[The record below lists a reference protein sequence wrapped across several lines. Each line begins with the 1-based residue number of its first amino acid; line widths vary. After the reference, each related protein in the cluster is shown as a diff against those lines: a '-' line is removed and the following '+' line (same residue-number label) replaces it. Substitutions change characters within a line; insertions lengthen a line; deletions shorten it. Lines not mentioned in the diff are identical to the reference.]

1 MTAVWIDV
9 HAHYTPPMT
18 EDQREAAWHSQR
30 EACFLAPQPYLWTPE
45 LALAEMDRA
54 GTTMQLLSYLPRT
67 IEALRASNEYGAS
80 LVRRHPDRFGLL
92 LALPT
97 DDLDAAMAEVTRA
110 EELGADG
117 FAVTCCRN
125 GVYLGNP
132 SLRPLWAELDR
143 RGAVVFAHPDA
154 YAPGAQGRPAPL
166 LEVGFETTRTIV
178 DMLYAGIFRDYPNVR
193 LIVAHCGGGGA
204 LPAMSGRLELL
215 GAESWVPNPNAVTR
229 TEIRQQLARL
239 YLDTA
244 ATGLPSS
251 LAAALTMI
259 PPSHLLYGSDSGVPC
274 STPETIDIN
283 RQALLNFPGLPPEQ
297 REDVGRNALQLF
309 PGAAARLG
317 KAGKASRNTASTG
330 PDSDTCPTPPWPH
343 R

>member
-1 MTAVWIDV
+1 MTTVWIDV

-18 EDQREAAWHSQR
+18 EDERQASWHSLR
-30 EACFLAPQPYLWTPE
+30 DAYFLAPQPHLWTPE

-67 IEALRASNEYGAS
+67 TEALRASNEYGAS
-80 LVRRHPDRFGLL
+80 LVGRYPDRFGLL
-92 LALPT
+92 MALPT
-97 DDLDAAMAEVTRA
+97 DDIDAAMTEVARA
-110 EELGADG
+110 GELGADG
-117 FAVTCCRN
+117 FAVTCRRN
-125 GVYLGNP
+125 GVYLGDP
-132 SLRPLWAELDR
+132 SLRPLWTELDR

-178 DMLYAGIFRDYPNVR
+178 DMLYAGILRDHPKVR

-204 LPAMSGRLELL
+204 LPAISGRLGLL
-215 GAESWVPNPNAVTR
+215 GAEPWVPNPNGLTR
-229 TEIRQQLARL
+229 SEIRKQLARL

-259 PPSHLLYGSDSGVPC
+259 PPVHLLYGSDSGVPC
-274 STPETIDIN
+274 STPDTIDTN
-283 RQALLNFPGLPPEQ
+283 RQALLNYPGLTPQQ
-297 REDVGRNALQLF
+297 REAIGHNALQLF
-309 PGAAARLG
+309 PAAAARLG
-317 KAGKASRNTASTG
+317 AAAART
-330 PDSDTCPTPPWPH
+330 